1 MRDCTDTS
9 EEAPAGEKEPWLLR
23 KTPYLSAMAH
33 KPENSLLVTAAD
45 KAHNARDMVLHE
57 QTQLSHGL
65 NWQGGSYY
73 RGSIRAQALSDQGS
87 SQVAAHL
94 PR

>member
-1 MRDCTDTS
+1 MS
-9 EEAPAGEKEPWLLR
+9 
-23 KTPYLSAMAH
+23 
-33 KPENSLLVTAAD
+33 AAD
-45 KAHNARDMVLHE
+45 KAHNARDMLVHE

-73 RGSIRAQALSDQGS
+73 RGSIRAQAPSDQES